1 MRHTVKTSSMASFCR
16 MTATSLLVAAAL
28 GVGASSMAQ
37 PEPTLSQ
44 VYAMAQAGRNLDQAQ
59 LMMQKVLSAHPNS
72 AEAHFAQ
79 AELHARRGELDQAR
93 ESLATAEKF
102 SPSLGFA
109 KPEAVQALRT
119 QLSPSNEI
127 VAGNGLTF
135 HRPAA
140 AKSAEQSPRQTFVWG
155 LALLLIGLMLV
166 AVYFILR
173 RRMQHPDS

>member
-37 PEPTLSQ
+37 PEPTLAQ

-119 QLSPSNEI
+119 QLS
-127 VAGNGLTF
+127 

>member
-1 MRHTVKTSSMASFCR
+1 MNTVSCLR
-16 MTATSLLVAAAL
+16 RVVQSLLLAAAL
-28 GVGASSMAQ
+28 GVGAAAMAQ
-37 PEPTLSQ
+37 PEPTLTQ

-93 ESLATAEKF
+93 ESLATAEKL
-102 SPSLGFA
+102 SPGLAFA
-109 KPEAVQALRT
+109 KPEAAQALRM
-119 QLSPSNEI
+119 QLSPANEI
-127 VAGNGLTF
+127 IAGNGLTF

-140 AKSAEQSPRQTFVWG
+140 AKADDQSPRQTFVWG
-155 LALLLIGLMLV
+155 LSLLLMGLVLV
-166 AVYFILR
+166 AGYFILR